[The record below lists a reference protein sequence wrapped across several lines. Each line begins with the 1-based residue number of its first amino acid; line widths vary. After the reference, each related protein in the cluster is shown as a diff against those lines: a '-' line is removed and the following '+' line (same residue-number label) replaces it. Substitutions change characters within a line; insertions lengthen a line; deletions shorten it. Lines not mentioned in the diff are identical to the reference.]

1 MTCASKKGF
10 DKTKCRALGIPHPDD
25 LIQKDRKMDSSDK
38 CMAMCIWAI
47 AAVLMVGTICLTVYH
62 LKFVDSGLVQ
72 QIQDVSIPVKV
83 WVKQ

>member
-1 MTCASKKGF
+1 M
-10 DKTKCRALGIPHPDD
+10 
-25 LIQKDRKMDSSDK
+25 SSADK
-38 CMAMCIWAI
+38 CLAICIWSFAT
-47 AAVLMVGTICLTVYH
+47 VLMVGTICFTIYH